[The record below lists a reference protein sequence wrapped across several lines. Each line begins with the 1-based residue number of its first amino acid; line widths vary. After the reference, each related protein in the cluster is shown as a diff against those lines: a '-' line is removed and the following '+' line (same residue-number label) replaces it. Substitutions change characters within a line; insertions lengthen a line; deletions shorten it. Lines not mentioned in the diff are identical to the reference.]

1 MKAELDNIG
10 GHIRKLRKL
19 QQKTL
24 QEIADICGFTK
35 SLLSKIES
43 GKVVPPVATLVKI
56 ASALNTNVSALVAE
70 GDDLDCVFIPA
81 ERNGSRSMP
90 TLSGYS
96 ILPLAVELKQKR
108 MQPFLFTA
116 RPEDLHDKI
125 YSHVGEEFIFVLE
138 EIGRASCRERV

>member
-43 GKVVPPVATLVKI
+43 GKVVPPV
-56 ASALNTNVSALVAE
+56 
-70 GDDLDCVFIPA
+70 
-81 ERNGSRSMP
+81 
-90 TLSGYS
+90 
-96 ILPLAVELKQKR
+96 
-108 MQPFLFTA
+108 
-116 RPEDLHDKI
+116 
-125 YSHVGEEFIFVLE
+125 
-138 EIGRASCRERV
+138 EIGRAHV